1 MILQAVP
8 SNFVHQT
15 WPKIEKW
22 MTLAGSFSG
31 EYTLDQL
38 KQDVFQGRKLLVV
51 VKDGDEYIGAL
62 AISFQNR
69 PLHRVAHVNFIGGR
83 LIITEDGLAQLK
95 KICVERGAT
104 YLEGS
109 GRDSI
114 CRLYRGLG
122 FEKKYTVFG
131 MSL

>member
-1 MILQAVP
+1 MILHAVP
-8 SNFVHQT
+8 TNFVHQT
-15 WPKIEKW
+15 WPKIDKW

-38 KQDVFQGRKLLVV
+38 KQDIFQGRKLLVV
-51 VKDGDEYIGAL
+51 AKDGDEYIGAA

-69 PLHRVAHVNFIGGR
+69 SLHRVAFVAFIGGR
-83 LIITEDGLAQLK
+83 AIISQEGVDQLK
-95 KICVERGAT
+95 KICVDRGAT
-104 YLEGS
+104 YLEGA

-114 CRLYRGLG
+114 CRLYGGLG